1 VAVPPGGD
9 STAQPRSSKGPSELQ
24 DGAKGHLAEVVQLF
38 LKLGVIGFGG
48 PAAHIAMMRD
58 ETVARRHW
66 LDEQQ
71 FLDLLGAA
79 SLIPGPSSTE
89 LGMYLGFR
97 RAGWRGLI
105 LAGVCFILPAMII
118 VLAIAWLYVQY
129 GRTTAGEQLLYG
141 IKPVVVAII
150 LQALWSLA
158 KTAVKARWYI
168 IVGALAAALY
178 VLGAMPLVLLAA
190 GGMFVA
196 LIVSRHSLRN
206 VKLDKVV
213 AIIGVPP
220 LVAASA
226 VAPGADL
233 TRLFLIFLKIGAI
246 VFGSGY
252 VLLAFLRGDLVV
264 GQHWLTDQQLLDAVA
279 VGQFTPGPV
288 FTTAT
293 FIGYLVAGVPGAV
306 LATVGIFLPGF
317 LLVPVID
324 VVIGRIRTSAW
335 ARAFLDGVN
344 VAALGLMAGVTYQL
358 ARAAVIDPLTGAI
371 VALATFAVFR
381 WRINA
386 AWLVAA
392 GGAVALLHLA
402 VLHWAA

>member
-1 VAVPPGGD
+1 
-9 STAQPRSSKGPSELQ
+9 
-24 DGAKGHLAEVVQLF
+24 
-38 LKLGVIGFGG
+38 
-48 PAAHIAMMRD
+48 
-58 ETVARRHW
+58 
-66 LDEQQ
+66 
-71 FLDLLGAA
+71 
-79 SLIPGPSSTE
+79 
-89 LGMYLGFR
+89 
-97 RAGWRGLI
+97 
-105 LAGVCFILPAMII
+105 
-118 VLAIAWLYVQY
+118 
-129 GRTTAGEQLLYG
+129 
-141 IKPVVVAII
+141 
-150 LQALWSLA
+150 
-158 KTAVKARWYI
+158 
-168 IVGALAAALY
+168 
-178 VLGAMPLVLLAA
+178 
-190 GGMFVA
+190 
-196 LIVSRHSLRN
+196 
-206 VKLDKVV
+206 
-213 AIIGVPP
+213 
-220 LVAASA
+220 
-226 VAPGADL
+226 
-233 TRLFLIFLKIGAI
+233 
-246 VFGSGY
+246 
-252 VLLAFLRGDLVV
+252 
-264 GQHWLTDQQLLDAVA
+264 VA